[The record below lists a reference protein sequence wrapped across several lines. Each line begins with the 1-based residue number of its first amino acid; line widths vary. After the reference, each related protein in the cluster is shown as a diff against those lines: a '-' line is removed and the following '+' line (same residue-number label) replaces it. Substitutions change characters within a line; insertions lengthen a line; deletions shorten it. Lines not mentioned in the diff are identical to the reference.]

1 MTTLIKEGKAVF
13 IKTITEEITSI
24 KQVGKIVYMLRSLE

>member
-1 MTTLIKEGKAVF
+1 MNVKDAYARLSEMHI
-13 IKTITEEITSI
+13 TIRIHI